1 MNEKLTYISKIAG
14 MVTGVSAAIIIIWKV
29 GTFVDNSKKALDI
42 GYQSIENQN
51 AIIKEQQKQAGKIND
66 LQETIDIF
74 YNDFKAEQIEANRW
88 RKSYLQFVLDNTK
101 SSDRLF
107 RYIQG
112 LNLENKEADTV
123 KGKPDVKLKITPT
136 K

>member
-1 MNEKLTYISKIAG
+1 MTDKLTYISKIAG

-51 AIIKEQQKQAGKIND
+51 AIIKEQQKQTGRIND
-66 LQETIDIF
+66 LQESIDIF
-74 YNDFKAEQIEANRW
+74 YNDFRVEQIEANRW
-88 RKSYLQFVLDNTK
+88 RKSYLQFVLDNTDK
-101 SSDRLF
+101 SDRLF

-112 LNLENKEADTV
+112 LNLENKEADTI
-123 KGKPDVKLKITPT
+123 KTDVRVTINKI
-136 K
+136 KN

>member
-74 YNDFKAEQIEANRW
+74 YNDFRVEQIEANRW
-88 RKSYLQFVLDNTK
+88 RKSYLQFVLDNTN

-112 LNLENKEADTV
+112 LNLENKEADTI
-123 KGKPDVKLKITPT
+123 KGMDVKVKIN
-136 K
+136 KIKN